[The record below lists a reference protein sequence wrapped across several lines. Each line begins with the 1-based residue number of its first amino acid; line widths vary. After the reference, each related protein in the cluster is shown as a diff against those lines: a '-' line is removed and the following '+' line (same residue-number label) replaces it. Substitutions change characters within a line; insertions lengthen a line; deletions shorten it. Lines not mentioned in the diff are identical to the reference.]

1 MGCERGDVPANQI
14 PRSARHRHSTRF
26 GDVSPPVVKG
36 VWSSRCAHRASFGYL
51 LVTNETQLARAVVS
65 PSSDLAPA
73 SHNAREHA
81 SSVALV
87 VITSSS
93 SRIRKLSTRPP
104 FGTAKTPLTAFRT
117 CAGSHSPDSTIRQ
130 AQDASAWAAEATFA
144 DPLRCKVRGAAV
156 RLFRTLLDHDVGTPT
171 RQELLDHSFC
181 KESTKW

>member
-1 MGCERGDVPANQI
+1 MRMRRRMNFGAVHLFGLRHAFQKKHHSPPNGSDVNGLIRGVEDEDGFLHQGSTMGCERGDVPANQI

-51 LVTNETQLARAVVS
+51 RVTNETQRAPAILS
-65 PSSDLAPA
+65 PSTHLAPA

-104 FGTAKTPLTAFRT
+104 VATAKTPRTVSERVSDLTRRRAR
-117 CAGSHSPDSTIRQ
+117 
-130 AQDASAWAAEATFA
+130 
-144 DPLRCKVRGAAV
+144 
-156 RLFRTLLDHDVGTPT
+156 
-171 RQELLDHSFC
+171 
-181 KESTKW
+181 

>member
-1 MGCERGDVPANQI
+1 MECERGDVPANQI

-51 LVTNETQLARAVVS
+51 RVTNETQLARAIVS
-65 PSSDLAPA
+65 PSTDLAPA

-81 SSVALV
+81 SSVAPV

-104 FGTAKTPLTAFRT
+104 FGTAKTPRTAFRG
-117 CAGSHSPDSTIRQ
+117 CVGSHSPH
-130 AQDASAWAAEATFA
+130 AAEATFA
-144 DPLRCKVRGAAV
+144 DPLTVPGNGQSHMLRPCGPV
-156 RLFRTLLDHDVGTPT
+156 RTLLDHDVATPA
-171 RQELLDHSFC
+171 REELLDHSFC
-181 KESTKW
+181 K